1 MAPAL
6 KKAYVLRMRMQKMSN
21 GSHGFLI
28 NPQLEIQSAD
38 EHRGKISGCATKGE
52 LRQS

>member
-6 KKAYVLRMRMQKMSN
+6 KKAYVLPMCMQEMSN

-38 EHRGKISGCATKGE
+38 EHRVKISGCAMKGE